1 MTVYFLVAI
10 MIWHDD
16 GDMFNRRYSVTAAPS
31 GEACEITSQILR
43 KNWQEEVPR
52 ATIMLECLPVLQGR
66 KS

>member
-16 GDMFNRRYSVTAAPS
+16 GDMFNRRYSVTASPS
-31 GEACEITSQILR
+31 AEVCEIVSQELR
-43 KNWQEEVPR
+43 QKWQEEVPR